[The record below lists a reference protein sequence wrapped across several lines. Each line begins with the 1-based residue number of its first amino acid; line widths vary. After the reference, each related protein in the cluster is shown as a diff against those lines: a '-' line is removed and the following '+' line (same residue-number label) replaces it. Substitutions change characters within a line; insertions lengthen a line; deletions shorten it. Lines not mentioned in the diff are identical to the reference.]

1 MIIRVKEDT
10 EHDSTRM
17 VTADNSIGDVD
28 IHHHGRKERRGKRGN
43 ANYAAALYT
52 HCSKNYI
59 NGRSVKPLSIIDVK
73 PLAAASERKIFHN
86 EMEGRRSSA
95 RPVPTVK
102 HPGST
107 GEDNP
112 SVESWGL
119 AMAEMSSAG
128 RRFPSEPRPTSSV
141 IVFLSHVH
149 SPRHFHPSV
158 AFFSSMTMEVTSI
171 YWMLLVYPSDFHF
184 MSPRERQ
191 LLE

>member
-1 MIIRVKEDT
+1 MLIRVKEDT
-10 EHDSTRM
+10 EHNSTLM
-17 VTADNSIGDVD
+17 VTANNIIGDVE
-28 IHHHGRKERRGKRGN
+28 IHHGRKEGRGKRGN

-73 PLAAASERKIFHN
+73 PLAAASERKIFRN

-112 SVESWGL
+112 SVESWRL
-119 AMAEMSSAG
+119 AMAECPLSG
-128 RRFPSEPRPTSSV
+128 RRFPSEP
-141 IVFLSHVH
+141 
-149 SPRHFHPSV
+149 
-158 AFFSSMTMEVTSI
+158 
-171 YWMLLVYPSDFHF
+171 
-184 MSPRERQ
+184 
-191 LLE
+191 